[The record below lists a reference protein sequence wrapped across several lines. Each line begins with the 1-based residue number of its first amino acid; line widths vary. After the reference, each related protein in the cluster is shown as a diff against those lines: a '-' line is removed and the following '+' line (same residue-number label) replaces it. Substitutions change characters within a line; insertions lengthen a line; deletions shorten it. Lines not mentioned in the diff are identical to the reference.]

1 MKIIRKILTII
12 LIITF
17 GYIFIGE
24 QVLPANSP
32 RNGMICDEL
41 PGDKWVEVKEDGSK
55 APFLVPGK
63 TSGDIT
69 LETRLPD
76 PLDKDYN
83 ALWFRGMDM
92 DIYVG
97 DELRECLHTQDYKF
111 FGDQSAEC
119 FIMASIYP
127 EDAGKTLRVHYE
139 YNSGM
144 IYEVYIG
151 TRIGILGML
160 SDRYGLELFVGA
172 SILLLGLLCLIA
184 AVCYKHI
191 HKKYL
196 EMEHLAIGVILGAC
210 WVLGNSI
217 FRQLYSRNLAV
228 VQAVPFLMVMI
239 MPIPFLVFINS
250 LQSSRYEE
258 AIIVASTLEIIN
270 YVVCIFLFVSG
281 KMSLTDSFLYAAI
294 CALLSIMVMFCTL
307 IIDMKRHLIYSY
319 RLVAAGFAVLA
330 FSAVLQIFFYIFSH
344 DGVFSGV
351 YMAFGLFGFLICAVI
366 HTIKQLI
373 GIRLEANELMHIN
386 KSKDEFLANMS
397 HEIRTP
403 LNGILG
409 MDEMILRDT
418 KERSTKKYA
427 LDIKSAG
434 NTLLALIN
442 DILDLSKIE
451 AGNFEVIPVNY
462 QVASI
467 LNDVINMT
475 RHRALEKEL
484 EYEFNINPDIPSKL
498 YGDEIR
504 VKQVML
510 NLINNAV
517 KYTEKGKVKIDVS
530 AEYVNKQGD
539 EEDVALLTLRVEDT
553 GIGIKKE
560 DMEKLFKSFQ
570 RLDEKRNRNIEGTGL
585 GLHITRRLV
594 EIMNGNIDVVSEYG
608 SGSTFTVRIP
618 QLIVNAEPIGDFS
631 EAVDDF
637 VKEAEIETASLYAP
651 QASLLIVDDNEMN
664 LEVISG
670 LLRNTKIKLDLVS
683 SGTECIEKVK
693 ENKYDAILLDQ
704 MMPQMNGE
712 ETLIEMKKHD
722 LLQGTPVIALTAD
735 ALVGAKES
743 YISMGFTDY
752 LSKPV
757 KFEKL
762 EKLLKEYIPKEKQL
776 EKEDD
781 ADELPLVLIW
791 GDDKERLRREKERL
805 EGTYKCICAVGEK
818 GKDKYMEKHSP
829 EIVMCVK

>member
-1 MKIIRKILTII
+1 
-12 LIITF
+12 
-17 GYIFIGE
+17 
-24 QVLPANSP
+24 
-32 RNGMICDEL
+32 
-41 PGDKWVEVKEDGSK
+41 
-55 APFLVPGK
+55 
-63 TSGDIT
+63 
-69 LETRLPD
+69 
-76 PLDKDYN
+76 
-83 ALWFRGMDM
+83 
-92 DIYVG
+92 
-97 DELRECLHTQDYKF
+97 
-111 FGDQSAEC
+111 
-119 FIMASIYP
+119 
-127 EDAGKTLRVHYE
+127 
-139 YNSGM
+139 
-144 IYEVYIG
+144 
-151 TRIGILGML
+151 
-160 SDRYGLELFVGA
+160 
-172 SILLLGLLCLIA
+172 
-184 AVCYKHI
+184 
-191 HKKYL
+191 
-196 EMEHLAIGVILGAC
+196 
-210 WVLGNSI
+210 
-217 FRQLYSRNLAV
+217 
-228 VQAVPFLMVMI
+228 
-239 MPIPFLVFINS
+239 
-250 LQSSRYEE
+250 
-258 AIIVASTLEIIN
+258 
-270 YVVCIFLFVSG
+270 
-281 KMSLTDSFLYAAI
+281 
-294 CALLSIMVMFCTL
+294 
-307 IIDMKRHLIYSY
+307 
-319 RLVAAGFAVLA
+319 
-330 FSAVLQIFFYIFSH
+330 
-344 DGVFSGV
+344 
-351 YMAFGLFGFLICAVI
+351 
-366 HTIKQLI
+366 
-373 GIRLEANELMHIN
+373 
-386 KSKDEFLANMS
+386 MS

-427 LDIKSAG
+427 IDIKSAG

-517 KYTEKGKVKIDVS
+517 KYTKKGKVKIDVS

-631 EAVDDF
+631 KAVDDF

-670 LLRNTKIKLDLVS
+670 LLRDTKIKLDLVS
-683 SGTECIEKVK
+683 SGIDCIERVK
-693 ENKYDAILLDQ
+693 KNKYDAILLDQ

-712 ETLIEMKKHD
+712 ETLMEMKKQD

-781 ADELPLVLIW
+781 ADEKPVVLIW

-829 EIVMCVK
+829 EIVMHVK

>member
-1 MKIIRKILTII
+1 MKIIRYILTII
-12 LIITF
+12 LVITF

-32 RNGMICDEL
+32 WNGMICDQL

-55 APFLVPGK
+55 VPFLVPGK
-63 TSGDIT
+63 ASGDIT

-97 DELRECLHTQDYKF
+97 DELRESLHTQDYKY

-160 SDRYGLELFVGA
+160 SDRYGLELFAGA
-172 SILLLGLLCLIA
+172 SILLLGLICLIA

-217 FRQLYSRNLAV
+217 FRQLYSSNLAV
-228 VQAVPFLMVMI
+228 AQAVPFLMVMI

-270 YVVCIFLFVSG
+270 YVVSIFLFVSG

-294 CALLSIMVMFCTL
+294 CALISIAVMFCTL
-307 IIDMKRHLIYSY
+307 IIDMKKHLIYSY

-330 FSAVLQIFFYIFSH
+330 FSAVLQIFFYMFNH

-418 KERSTKKYA
+418 KESRTKKRA

-462 QVASI
+462 RIASV

-475 RHRALEKEL
+475 RPKALEKDLKYEL
-484 EYEFNINPDIPSKL
+484 NIEPSIPSEL

-504 VKQVML
+504 VKQVIL
-510 NLINNAV
+510 NIINNAI
-517 KYTEKGKVKIDVS
+517 KYTEKGSVKIDVYS
-530 AEYVNKQGD
+530 ESNKPEDD
-539 EEDVALLTLRVEDT
+539 ENVVYLLVRVADT
-553 GIGIKKE
+553 GIGIRKE
-560 DMEKLFKSFQ
+560 DMEKLFESFQ

-594 EIMNGNIDVVSEYG
+594 EIMKGNIDVVSEYG
-608 SGSTFTVRIP
+608 SGSTFTIRIP
-618 QLIVNAEPIGDFS
+618 QLRVNAEPIGDFS
-631 EAVDDF
+631 RAVEDF
-637 VKEAEIETASLYAP
+637 INEAEVETATLYAP
-651 QASLLIVDDNEMN
+651 QANLLIVDDNEMN
-664 LEVISG
+664 LEVIEG
-670 LLRNTKIKLDLVS
+670 LLRDTKIKLDLVS

-712 ETLIEMKKHD
+712 ETLMEMKKQD
-722 LLQGTPVIALTAD
+722 LLQETPVIALTAD

-818 GKDKYMEKHSP
+818 AKDKYMEKHSP